1 MPEACSTI
9 CVYICVCLCVCGVG
23 GGGRLKFR
31 WMAVYTTSYLAANG
45 AMAFM
50 HPKIMMNSGT
60 GRHLMASPL
69 SSLERPPVKNLQHSQ
84 VKTKYAKKKEISM
97 ASGLMDVLNM
107 LLASIFGV
115 CIELDEG

>member
-1 MPEACSTI
+1 M
-9 CVYICVCLCVCGVG
+9 CVYLCVFVCVCVWG
-23 GGGRLKFR
+23 GGGGGGGQLKFR

-60 GRHLMASPL
+60 GRHLTASPL

-84 VKTKYAKKKEISM
+84 VKTKYAKQKKS
-97 ASGLMDVLNM
+97 AW
-107 LLASIFGV
+107 LLGSWM
-115 CIELDEG
+115 CSTCY